1 MSQVI
6 PVVSEALQ
14 STVRKLLPS
23 QFGFGEDLQAS
34 NVIIPIIDLTASAEG
49 SAVGVSLQQALS
61 FGSQTSVTASNTT
74 TVLANTA
81 GFWKIDYNLHG
92 ASSGSAAGFAAIQL
106 SDSLSTK
113 NIVECTS
120 KVTNNV
126 DQSTANGTLI
136 VYLDAGDSISCVSTS
151 VRSVAFATAR
161 QVATT
166 AGVLVNPAGFTPE

>member
-1 MSQVI
+1 MAQVI
-6 PVVSEALQ
+6 PVVSESLQ
-14 STVRKLLPS
+14 STVRRLLPS

-49 SAVGVSLQQALS
+49 SDVEVSLQQALS
-61 FGSQTSVTASNTT
+61 FASQTSVSASNTT
-74 TVLANTA
+74 TVLVNTA

-92 ASSGSAAGFAAIQL
+92 ASSGSASGFSALQL
-106 SDSLSTK
+106 SDGLSTK

-120 KVTNNV
+120 KVTNNS
-126 DQSTANGTLI
+126 DNMSANGTLV

-166 AGVLVNPAGFTPE
+166 TGLLVNPAGFTPE

>member
-14 STVRKLLPS
+14 TTVRKLLPS

-49 SAVGVSLQQALS
+49 SAIGVSLQQALS
-61 FGSQTSVTASNTT
+61 FDSQTSVQAVNTT

-81 GFWKIDYNLHG
+81 GFWKIDYNLN
-92 ASSGSAAGFAAIQL
+92 ASSSGTASGFSAIQL
-106 SDSLSTK
+106 SDGISVK
-113 NIVECTS
+113 NIVECNS
-120 KVTNNV
+120 IRTNNV
-126 DQSTANGTLI
+126 QREAAEGTLV
-136 VYLDAGDSISCVSTS
+136 VYLDAGDSISCLSSDT
-151 VRSVAFATAR
+151 RSPAFATAR

-166 AGVLVNPAGFTPE
+166 TGELVNPAGFTP